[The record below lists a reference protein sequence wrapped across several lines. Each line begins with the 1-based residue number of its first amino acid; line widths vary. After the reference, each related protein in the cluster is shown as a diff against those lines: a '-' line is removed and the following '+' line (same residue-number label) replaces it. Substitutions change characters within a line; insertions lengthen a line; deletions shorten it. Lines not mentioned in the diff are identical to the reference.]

1 MSSGSGIRAKR
12 PAKLNGDIGQQ
23 RPRRRLEENGL
34 LSTRCCHGGADMNK
48 TDEVVV
54 VFAKSREQNESAVTR
69 GQDELTLDEIAQKLG
84 LTYEE
89 AISSMVRSKHK
100 PPVEP

>member
-1 MSSGSGIRAKR
+1 M
-12 PAKLNGDIGQQ
+12 
-23 RPRRRLEENGL
+23 
-34 LSTRCCHGGADMNK
+34 TGGADMNK

-54 VFAKSREQNESAVTR
+54 VFAKSTEQNESAVTR

-89 AISSMVRSKHK
+89 AISAMVQAKHK

>member
-1 MSSGSGIRAKR
+1 
-12 PAKLNGDIGQQ
+12 
-23 RPRRRLEENGL
+23 
-34 LSTRCCHGGADMNK
+34 MNK

-54 VFAKSREQNESAVTR
+54 VFAKSTEQNESAVTR

-84 LTYEE
+84 LTHEE
-89 AISSMVRSKHK
+89 AISAMVQAKHK

>member
-1 MSSGSGIRAKR
+1 M
-12 PAKLNGDIGQQ
+12 
-23 RPRRRLEENGL
+23 
-34 LSTRCCHGGADMNK
+34 TGGADMNK

-54 VFAKSREQNESAVTR
+54 AFAKSTEQNGSAVTR
-69 GQDELTLDEIAQKLG
+69 GQDELTLDEIALKLG

-89 AISSMVRSKHK
+89 AISAMVQAKHK